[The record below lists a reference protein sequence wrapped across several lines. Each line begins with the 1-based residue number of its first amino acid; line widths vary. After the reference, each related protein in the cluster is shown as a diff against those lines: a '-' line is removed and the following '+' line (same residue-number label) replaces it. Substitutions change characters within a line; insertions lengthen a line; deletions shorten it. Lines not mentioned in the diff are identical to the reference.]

1 MIHLYQMTRKWVPSN
16 NVTVKQEVKKHDI
29 ISVQEMQ
36 NANFAQNNKYLD
48 DDELRNL
55 IIQIVD
61 SKILDMTIYFKY
73 ELKVPAKKDD
83 KIDPKHNSLQKLHN
97 NETTAIRK
105 VLIH

>member
-1 MIHLYQMTRKWVPSN
+1 MIHLYQMTRKWVLSN

-36 NANFAQNNKYLD
+36 NANCRQYNKYLD

-61 SKILDMTIYFKY
+61 NKILDMTTD
-73 ELKVPAKKDD
+73 LK
-83 KIDPKHNSLQKLHN
+83 S
-97 NETTAIRK
+97 
-105 VLIH
+105 

>member
-1 MIHLYQMTRKWVPSN
+1 MIHLYQMTRKWVLSN

-36 NANFAQNNKYLD
+36 NANFRQYNKYLD

-61 SKILDMTIYFKY
+61 NKILDMTTD
-73 ELKVPAKKDD
+73 LK
-83 KIDPKHNSLQKLHN
+83 S
-97 NETTAIRK
+97 
-105 VLIH
+105 